1 MMTTRSRLFAGHLQ
15 VTLLVLA
22 AISFA
27 TLSWWSPEPYMSAE
41 GGWLILIILAVVSIV
56 VGPMLTLLLYKPGK
70 KGLMLDLVLVGIVQ
84 LGVLAFGAFTIYD
97 QRPVFLV
104 FAVDRFT
111 LVSKGDIDTSLLGP
125 AVSLPRFNQKPVAV
139 YSRMPETAEEKN
151 QLIQEVLA
159 GKPDLE
165 FRSEHYE
172 PMSLHLPS
180 IVLRSIDGDN
190 IRDNK
195 SVAAG
200 LINDFVAQNCLTV
213 DECAYFPLVGK
224 KKQILL
230 VLHRKDGKV
239 AGAVNVDPWKIKAG
253 DQPDT

>member
-1 MMTTRSRLFAGHLQ
+1 MTTRSRLFIGHLLI
-15 VTLLVLA
+15 TLLVLS
-22 AISFA
+22 AITFA
-27 TLSWWSPEPYMSAE
+27 TLIWWSPEPYMSAE
-41 GGWLILIILAVVSIV
+41 GGWLILIVLVVVGIV
-56 VGPMLTLLLYKPGK
+56 VGPVLTLLLYKPGK
-70 KGLMLDLVLVGIVQ
+70 KGLMLDLILVGIIQ
-84 LGVLAFGAFTIYD
+84 LGVLAFAAFTIYD

-111 LVSKGDIDTSLLGP
+111 LVSKGDIDISLLGP
-125 AVSLPRFNQKPVAV
+125 GVSLPRFNQKPIAV
-139 YSRMPETAEEKN
+139 YSRMPEAAEEKN
-151 QLIQEVLA
+151 KLIQEVLA

-172 PMSLHLPS
+172 PMSLHLPA

-190 IRDNK
+190 ISSNK

-200 LINDFVAQNCLTV
+200 LINDFVTQNCLAA

-224 KKQILL
+224 KKQMLL
-230 VLHRKDGKV
+230 VLYRKDGKL
-239 AGAVNVDPWKIKAG
+239 AGAINVDPWKIKAG